1 MSNCSICRLAAIC
14 RLDKTER
21 MSKPSYLGLLN
32 ALSVAESAAEPIFTT
47 WADTTN
53 DKKLAKALRFVA
65 MREGEHGVAFAKRM
79 LELGYE
85 VRQPET
91 QNESSAM
98 KIAGSKKTDLQK
110 FRALKLGK
118 VSGKTDAFDNL
129 FADKTI
135 DPVTG
140 GLLGRYIAEERDSGR
155 RLAVEYE
162 RLLAADK
169 RKKSKKAAAKTSAK
183 KK

>member
-1 MSNCSICRLAAIC
+1 MLGPHWSMA
-14 RLDKTER
+14 
-21 MSKPSYLGLLN
+21 KPTYLGLLN
-32 ALSVAESAAEPIFTT
+32 ALSVAETAAEPIFTT
-47 WADTTN
+47 WADTTK
-53 DKKLAKALRFVA
+53 DKKLAKTLRFVA

-85 VRQPET
+85 VRQPESRG
-91 QNESSAM
+91 ESAAL

-118 VSGKTDAFDNL
+118 GPGKTDVFDNM
-129 FADKTI
+129 FADKNI

-155 RLAVEYE
+155 KLAAEYE

-169 RKKSKKAAAKTSAK
+169 RKKAKKASVK